1 MHVCIGDAS
10 TGRLLANRADEK
22 KESAVAFPQG
32 CSRLCAGL
40 GITVDRVMTDN
51 GPCYRFKAF
60 AKACRKLG
68 RKPHIEPTLNPL
80 AKIAGFYCADQE
92 GFSIHAMDAS
102 HPNNQVYRYVMMLH
116 SEVPAGTDRSL
127 PALIIR

>member
-1 MHVCIGDAS
+1 MSAS
-10 TGRLLANRADEK
+10 VTLRR
-22 KESAVAFPQG
+22 VAFSQIAPTRRRKAP
-32 CSRLCAGL
+32 SRFLKAALASVPGL
-40 GITVDRVMTDN
+40 RITVDRVMTDN

-92 GFSIHAMDAS
+92 GFSLSMPWM
-102 HPNNQVYRYVMMLH
+102 HPIQTTKF
-116 SEVPAGTDRSL
+116 TDTS
-127 PALIIR
+127 